1 MTKPIVFNYQH
12 YDTLRDKCND
22 MAIEIAELR
31 KKNEEQMFT
40 IMRLK
45 DENTNL
51 QIRCRI
57 AEADNEQ
64 RLSKG

>member
-64 RLSKG
+64 R